1 MSDFSTIGA
10 ARKRSAWQ
18 GFAPDGRQPPAEAD
32 AAAGVEF
39 VSRRRGGSSLD
50 DADLVK
56 LLGHSQVYR
65 EYERAFAQATGLP
78 LALRPPTM
86 WSLVHRGRRCENPL
100 CALLA
105 GSRKACTACLEMQ
118 EKACR
123 PDAAATLTCHA
134 GLCETAVPV
143 RAGEQLVGYLQTGQ
157 VLLHKPTPARFRR
170 IVRRLVERGCDID
183 PRELESAYFQ
193 SHVFSPAQYAGIVHL
208 LEMFAMHL
216 GSLSN
221 QIVLRDEAGES
232 PFSRRVKAYVAEHQS
247 DPIHLDEAAEAL
259 HVSTFYFCKM
269 FKKATGLTFTDYL
282 GRLRIERTK
291 KLLLDPHRRV
301 SEIAYEVGFGSLT
314 HFNRVFRRLVGK
326 SPSSYRRA
334 AWRLRT

>member
-1 MSDFSTIGA
+1 MSDFSTVGA
-10 ARKRSAWQ
+10 SRESSAWESVVP
-18 GFAPDGRQPPAEAD
+18 GSGQPPVEGCAP
-32 AAAGVEF
+32 AGPEPL
-39 VSRRRGGSSLD
+39 SHRRARSSHD
-50 DADLVK
+50 DVDLVK
-56 LLGHSQVYR
+56 QLGHSQVYR

-78 LALRPPTM
+78 LVLRPPTM

-105 GSRKACTACLEMQ
+105 GSRKACAACLEMQ
-118 EKACR
+118 EKVCR

-170 IVRRLVERGCDID
+170 IVRKLAERGCDID
-183 PRELESAYFQ
+183 PREIEHTYFQ

-232 PFSRRVKAYVAEHQS
+232 PFSRRVKAYVAEHQT

-291 KLLLDPHRRV
+291 TLLLDPHRRV

-334 AWRLRT
+334 AWRLRA